1 LAFSEEKEL
10 KLYMSVNSPYV
21 RIVRVLLREMG
32 RTSEVQEIEVN
43 PRDQETG
50 FWSVNPVA
58 RIPALALP
66 DGVTI
71 AESDLICRYLDD
83 RLAAGRFYAPLQSD
97 PRRLSALGT
106 AHAML
111 ARGVAARV
119 DLQRP
124 GGPDHKEYVETQ
136 LAGVIRGADALEQQ
150 PAARIDTPDIA
161 DIAVAC
167 MVEWLNFRHPDL
179 NILAGRP
186 ALDDWCGQV
195 GGRGSM
201 VATRPH

>member
-1 LAFSEEKEL
+1 M

-21 RIVRVLLREMG
+21 RIVRVMLREMG
-32 RTSEVQEIEVN
+32 TTSQVEEIEVN
-43 PRDQETG
+43 PRDPDTG

-58 RIPALALP
+58 RIPTLALP
-66 DGVTI
+66 DGLMI

-83 RLAAGRFYAPLQSD
+83 QLGEGRFYAPLKND

-124 GGPDHKEYVETQ
+124 GGSDHKDYVDTQ
-136 LAGVIRGADALEQQ
+136 LAGVIRGADALDQL
-150 PAARIDTPDIA
+150 PADSVKTPDIA
-161 DIAVAC
+161 DIAVTC

-179 NILAGRP
+179 NVLAGRP
-186 ALDDWCGQV
+186 SLENWCRQV
-195 GGRGSM
+195 GERESM
-201 VATRPH
+201 VTTRPH